1 MTDFTDAQQC
11 LAFQARRLSR
21 LLTKR
26 YDAALRPCGLR
37 VTQFTLLH
45 ILSSHD
51 GIGVNEM
58 AKHTDTDPTTLTRN
72 LAILE
77 RNGWLNVGK
86 DEDDLRKRELH
97 LTQSGKDMY
106 SMAMPLW
113 LHVQKEVSG
122 LFDVDLARTLSK
134 LT

>member
-1 MTDFTDAQQC
+1 MTDLNDVQQC

-45 ILSSHD
+45 ILFSYD

-58 AKHTDTDPTTLTRN
+58 AEHTDTDPTTLTRN

-77 RNGWLNVGK
+77 RNEWLEVGK
-86 DEDDLRKRELH
+86 DAGDLRKRELH
-97 LTQSGKDMY
+97 LTQSGKDIY
-106 SMAMPLW
+106 NMAMPLW
-113 LHVQKEVSG
+113 LNVQKEVSD
-122 LFDVDLARTLSK
+122 LIDVDISQALSK

>member
-1 MTDFTDAQQC
+1 MTDFSDVQQC

-45 ILSSHD
+45 ILYSHD

-58 AKHTDTDPTTLTRN
+58 AEHTDTDPTTLTRN

-77 RNGWLNVGK
+77 RNGWLDVGK
-86 DEDDLRKRELH
+86 DEGDLRKRALH
-97 LTQSGKDMY
+97 LTQSGKDIY
-106 SMAMPLW
+106 HRAMPLW
-113 LHVQKEVSG
+113 VQVQKEVSG
-122 LFDVDLARTLSK
+122 LFDVDLSHALSK